1 MNILGKSESPATI
14 KMLIDTD
21 ILIDYLRG
29 IEKSRLFLENSKHKF
44 HISVITKFEIISG
57 ATNKNDI
64 IKLEG
69 FLSNFIILPITN
81 SIIANAY
88 GIFKKYHLTNKLGIL
103 DSFIAST
110 AENYNLPLCSR
121 NQKHYRLIKEIKFV
135 LPY

>member
-1 MNILGKSESPATI
+1 
-14 KMLIDTD
+14 MLLDSD

-69 FLSNFIILPITN
+69 FLSNFIVLPITN

-88 GIFKKYHLTNKLGIL
+88 EIFKKYHLINKLGIL
-103 DSFIAST
+103 DSIIAST
-110 AENYNLPLCSR
+110 AENYRLPLCSR
-121 NQKHYRLIKEIKFV
+121 NQKHYRLIREIKLV
-135 LPY
+135 VPY